1 MYLVIPDISDR
12 KAYIRKMREKMAN
25 EIQAKS
31 VTIPL
36 AELQSERESISL
48 AHSRPKTPDR
58 SAIFTAKLGSTVNR
72 CRREWDILATVFWAR
87 R

>member
-1 MYLVIPDISDR
+1 
-12 KAYIRKMREKMAN
+12 MREKMAN

-58 SAIFTAKLGSTVNR
+58 SAIFTAKLGSTFVA
-72 CRREWDILATVFWAR
+72 ATVVKFYLKKIYCFYLKP
-87 R
+87 